1 MLNGIIEQL
10 KELLLG
16 KYILVDELKKWLSAQ
31 GYDSELISAIISEM
45 LRTPGFSFMND
56 TVTYRGADYVAKMPP
71 NQPH

>member
-1 MLNGIIEQL
+1 MIQVVIEQL

-16 KYILVDELKKWLSAQ
+16 EYVLVEELKKWLSAQ
-31 GYDSELISAIISEM
+31 GYDSEMISAIFSEM

-56 TVTYRGADYVAKMPP
+56 TVTYHGAGYVAKMPP